1 VASTATT
8 ATGITARNWQSGVRG
23 LAEVMIARMSGETGE
38 GEAGYDLEIGP
49 VGDD

>member
-1 VASTATT
+1 
-8 ATGITARNWQSGVRG
+8 
-23 LAEVMIARMSGETGE
+23 MIARMSGETGE